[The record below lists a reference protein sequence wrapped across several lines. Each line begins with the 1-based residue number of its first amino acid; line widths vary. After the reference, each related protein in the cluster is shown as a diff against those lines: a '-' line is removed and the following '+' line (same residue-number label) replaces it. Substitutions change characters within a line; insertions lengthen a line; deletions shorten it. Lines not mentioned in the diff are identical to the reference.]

1 MSSSE
6 GKEFAQGH
14 QMVIDPEALDR
25 SKRVKG
31 RDGLG
36 GRGGDFFFKPFLC
49 SCCPLGNKHKWV
61 PLQIDMKPEV
71 PREKLVSRPARPPE
85 PRHISANRAGEIKGM
100 YLLLWRGWACRSP
113 SALTWCPLSP

>member
-36 GRGGDFFFKPFLC
+36 GRG
-49 SCCPLGNKHKWV
+49 V
-61 PLQIDMKPEV
+61 
-71 PREKLVSRPARPPE
+71 
-85 PRHISANRAGEIKGM
+85 ISSS
-100 YLLLWRGWACRSP
+100 SP
-113 SALTWCPLSP
+113 SCAHAVL